1 MSGNSTVSGTTVV
14 SQFTG
19 ATPGSS
25 AALALQQLGGLA
37 FSADSVDGAYT
48 ASGAVSLG
56 TGITSA
62 TITSATVV
70 VSNAP
75 NANITVTTLPSAE
88 VFAAPGDTITATGA
102 DTLFGASTG
111 TTSFMCSGAN
121 SSIVGS
127 TGSMAV
133 TSSGAN
139 TTLIGGTGTNNFT
152 VSGAGSDA
160 VAGPA
165 PGVTDVTLTDT
176 GGAQISTNPNGGS
189 GTLIATLSATGADS
203 VIGGGGASTITAG
216 GGSDVFG
223 FVNGHAGG
231 SEVIIGFNSAD
242 NFAFGGYGYSATNAP
257 TESYDT
263 PGATGSD
270 VITLTDGTTI
280 TLVGIDHKVF

>member
-1 MSGNSTVSGTTVV
+1 MSGLTTVSGTSVV

-19 ATPGSS
+19 AAAGSS
-25 AALALQQLGGLA
+25 AALALQQFTGLA
-37 FSADSVDGAYT
+37 FSTDSVNGAYT
-48 ASGAVSLG
+48 LPGAISLG

-62 TITSATVV
+62 VITSATVV

-75 NANITVTTLPSAE
+75 NATITVTTLPSAAI
-88 VFAAPGDTITATGA
+88 FAAPGDTISATGA
-102 DTLFGASTG
+102 DTLFAASSGTTTFISTG
-111 TTSFMCSGAN
+111 SN

-127 TGSMAV
+127 SGDMVV

-139 TTLIGGTGTNNFT
+139 TTLIGGTATTNMT

-160 VAGPA
+160 VAGPG
-165 PGVTDVTLTDT
+165 PGTTNVTLTDT
-176 GGAQISTNPNGGS
+176 GGAQVATNPLGNS
-189 GTLIATLSATGADS
+189 GTLVATLSATGADTA
-203 VIGGGGASTITAG
+203 VGGSGASTITG
-216 GGSDVFG
+216 GGGDDVFG

-231 SEVIIGFNSAD
+231 SEVIIGYTTAD
-242 NFAFGGYGYSATNAP
+242 NFAFLGYGYSLAAPP

-263 PGATGSD
+263 TGATGSD